1 MNRGVGFIM
10 GLASGALFLFFIPT
24 QTWFNSLGVIV
35 LVNATALFAALV
47 STTAFWVVLTALGFA
62 VATAALIKDAK
73 DEDKIRSRLSENDS
87 MN

>member
-1 MNRGVGFIM
+1 M
-10 GLASGALFLFFIPT
+10 GLASVALFLFFIPT

-35 LVNATALFAALV
+35 LVNTTALFAALV
-47 STTAFWVVLTALGFA
+47 STIAFWIALTALGFA

-73 DEDKIRSRLSENDS
+73 DEGKPRSRLTENDS